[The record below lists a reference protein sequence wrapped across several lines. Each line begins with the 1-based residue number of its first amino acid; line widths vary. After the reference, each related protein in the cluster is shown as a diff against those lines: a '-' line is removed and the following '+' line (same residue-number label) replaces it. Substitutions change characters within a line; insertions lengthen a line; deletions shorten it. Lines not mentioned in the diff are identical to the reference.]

1 MVNQL
6 FRAYVLAFALLRRG
20 VQVSPDPCEVNRL
33 ISKLRRRGRR
43 GTPVKKGCYNLA
55 GALWGGARDFDSN
68 FLEIS
73 GGLTG
78 FSVLGHQ
85 QKSRGFP
92 WLSVVK
98 CRLTT

>member
-20 VQVSPDPCEVNRL
+20 VQVSPDPCKVNRL

-43 GTPVKKGCYNLA
+43 GTPVKKGCYNLVE
-55 GALWGGARDFDSN
+55 ALWGGARDFDSN

-73 GGLTG
+73 GGLTALLDG
-78 FSVLGHQ
+78 GKIFFVTFLNQINRFCCKIG
-85 QKSRGFP
+85 
-92 WLSVVK
+92 
-98 CRLTT
+98 